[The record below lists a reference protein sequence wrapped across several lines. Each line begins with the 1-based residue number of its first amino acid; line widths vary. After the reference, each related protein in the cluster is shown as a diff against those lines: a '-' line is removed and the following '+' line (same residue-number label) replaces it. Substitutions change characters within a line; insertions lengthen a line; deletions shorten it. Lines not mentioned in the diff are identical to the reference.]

1 VESEWHQAGCNIKV
15 QYQGAISRINQR
27 EIKEDSKEVLARGA
41 PSARGGRG
49 KEARKGRKE
58 KRKKGRKEEKK
69 KVRAASRLRPRAGAG
84 GHFLG
89 HPREAE
95 RAARLA
101 AISRITLSQRRNR
114 IGRECRAH
122 RPNPSTADASCI
134 GSQRSLAIGQWP
146 RCPSGID
153 ERGLVR
159 TWLKFKTF
167 SRNVLQVRKPAK
179 SP

>member
-1 VESEWHQAGCNIKV
+1 VGSEWHQAGCNIKV
-15 QYQGAISRINQR
+15 QYQGAISRCNIKDRSRVNQR

-58 KRKKGRKEEKK
+58 ERK
-69 KVRAASRLRPRAGAG
+69 KVRAASRLRPRAGAS

-114 IGRECRAH
+114 IGQECRAH
-122 RPNPSTADASCI
+122 RPNLDGGAFRGWVCNPCNTGA
-134 GSQRSLAIGQWP
+134 
-146 RCPSGID
+146 GIMD
-153 ERGLVR
+153 DVARLEKRVAFLKSREKKMERVALIKAVHEAR
-159 TWLKFKTF
+159 
-167 SRNVLQVRKPAK
+167 R
-179 SP
+179 